1 MKLYY
6 ARMAPNPD
14 RVRFFLQE
22 KGQWDAF
29 PKTEIS
35 IMKNEHRDPAYRAL
49 SPMAHVPVLELEDG
63 TGLSESRAICTYLEG
78 LFPEPNLMGVDAL
91 ERAKIEMWDR
101 RVELTYFMQIA
112 GWFRN
117 SHPAMAELEKPQS
130 AEWAGIS
137 EGRARKVATFF
148 DRRLSESAYVAG
160 DRFTIA
166 DITLHVALGFGKLVK
181 FKPWEAEHPHLA
193 AWRERVSARAGLKM

>member
-14 RVRFFLQE
+14 RVKYFLQE
-22 KGQWDAF
+22 KGAWDGIE
-29 PKTEIS
+29 KVEIN
-35 IMKNEHRDPAYRAL
+35 IINQDHRQPAYRAL
-49 SPMAHVPVLELEDG
+49 SPMGHVPALELEDG
-63 TGLSESRAICTYLEG
+63 SGLTESRAICTYFEG
-78 LFPEPNLMGVDAL
+78 LYPEPNLMGVDAL
-91 ERAKIEMWDR
+91 ERARIEMWDR
-101 RVELTYFMQIA
+101 RVELTYLLHIA

-137 EGRARKVATFF
+137 EGRARKAAAFF
-148 DRRLSESAYVAG
+148 DKRLGEAPYVAG

-166 DITLHVALGFGKLVK
+166 DITLYVGMGFGKIVK
-181 FKPWEAEHPHLA
+181 FRPWEDYANIA
-193 AWRERVSARAGLKM
+193 DWRERVSTRPGLKS

>member
-14 RVRFFLQE
+14 RVRYFLQE
-22 KGQWDAF
+22 KGVWDQVE
-29 PKTEIS
+29 KTEIS
-35 IMKNEHRDPAYRAL
+35 IMKNEHRTPDYRKISPL
-49 SPMAHVPVLELEDG
+49 SHVPVLELGEG
-63 TGLSESRAICTYLEG
+63 AGLTESRAICTYFEG
-78 LFPEPNLMGVDAL
+78 LYPEPNLMGRDAI
-91 ERAKIEMWDR
+91 ERATIEMWDR
-101 RVELTYFMQIA
+101 RIELGYFMMIA

-137 EGRARKVATFF
+137 EGRARKAIAFF
-148 DRRLSESAYVAG
+148 EKRLGEAAYVAG

-166 DITLHVALGFGKLVK
+166 DITLHVALGFGKIVK
-181 FKPWEAEHPHLA
+181 FKPWEEHANLA
-193 AWRERVSARAGLKM
+193 AWRERVSVRPGLKT

>member
-6 ARMAPNPD
+6 ARLAPNPD
-14 RVRFFLQE
+14 RVRYFLQE

-35 IMKNEHRDPAYRAL
+35 IMKNEHRSEEYRRL
-49 SPMAHVPVLELEDG
+49 SPLGHVPVLELDNG
-63 TGLSESRAICTYLEG
+63 TGLTESRAICTYLEG
-78 LFPEPNLMGVDAL
+78 LYPEPNLMGADPL
-91 ERAKIEMWDR
+91 ERATIEMWDR
-101 RVELTYFMQIA
+101 RVELGYFILIA

-137 EGRARKVATFF
+137 ESRARKAIKFL
-148 DRRLSESAYVAG
+148 DRRLGESPYLAG
-160 DRFTIA
+160 DRYTIA
-166 DITLHVALGFGKLVK
+166 DLTLHVALGFGKIVK
-181 FKPWEAEHPHLA
+181 FKPWEEHANLA
-193 AWRERVSARAGLKM
+193 AWRERVSARPGLAL

>member
-14 RVRFFLQE
+14 RVRYFLQE

-29 PKTEIS
+29 PKAEIN
-35 IMKNEHRDPAYRAL
+35 IMKNEHRSEEYRRL
-49 SPMAHVPVLELEDG
+49 SPLSHVPVLKLDDG
-63 TGLSESRAICTYLEG
+63 TGLTESRAICTYLEG
-78 LFPEPNLMGVDAL
+78 LYPEPNLMGVDPL
-91 ERAKIEMWDR
+91 ERATIEMWDR
-101 RVELTYFMQIA
+101 RVELGYFMLIA

-137 EGRARKVATFF
+137 EGRARKAIKFL
-148 DRRLSESAYVAG
+148 DRRLGESAYLAG

-166 DITLHVALGFGKLVK
+166 DLTLHVALGFGKIVK
-181 FKPWEAEHPHLA
+181 FKPWEEHANLA
-193 AWRERVSARAGLKM
+193 AWRERVSARPGLAL

>member
-14 RVRFFLQE
+14 RVKYFLQE
-22 KGQWDAF
+22 KGVWDAIE
-29 PKTEIS
+29 KVEIN
-35 IMKNEHRDPAYRAL
+35 IINQDHRQPAYRAI
-49 SPMAHVPVLELEDG
+49 SPMGHVPALELDDG
-63 TGLSESRAICTYLEG
+63 SGLTESRAICTYFEG
-78 LFPEPNLMGVDAL
+78 
-91 ERAKIEMWDR
+91 
-101 RVELTYFMQIA
+101 TYLLHIA

-137 EGRARKVATFF
+137 EGRARKAAAFF
-148 DRRLSESAYVAG
+148 DKRLGETPYVAG

-166 DITLHVALGFGKLVK
+166 DITLHVGMGFGKIVK
-181 FKPWEAEHPHLA
+181 FRPWEEYANIA
-193 AWRERVSARAGLKM
+193 DWRDRVSGRPGLKL

>member
-14 RVRFFLQE
+14 RVRYFLQE
-22 KGQWDAF
+22 KGVWDRVE
-29 PKTEIS
+29 KTEINIIS
-35 IMKNEHRDPAYRAL
+35 QDHRKPEYRAI
-49 SPMAHVPVLELEDG
+49 SPLGHVPALLLEDG
-63 TGLSESRAICTYLEG
+63 TGLTESRAICTYFEG
-78 LFPEPNLMGVDAL
+78 LHPEPNLMGVDAL
-91 ERAKIEMWDR
+91 ERARIEMWDR
-101 RVELTYFMQIA
+101 RVELTYLMQVA

-137 EGRARKVATFF
+137 EARARRTAAFF
-148 DRRLSESAYVAG
+148 DQRLGEEPYVAG

-166 DITLHVALGFGKLVK
+166 DITLHVAMGFGKIVK
-181 FKPWEAEHPHLA
+181 FRPWDEHTNIA
-193 AWRERVSARAGLKM
+193 AWRERVSGRPGLAL